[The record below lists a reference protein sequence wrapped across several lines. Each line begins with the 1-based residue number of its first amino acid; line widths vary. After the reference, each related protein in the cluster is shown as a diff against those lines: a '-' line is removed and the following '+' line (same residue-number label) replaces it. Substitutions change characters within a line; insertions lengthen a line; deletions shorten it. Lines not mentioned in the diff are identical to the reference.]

1 MADFPLRGIN
11 GRHEWFWEPD
21 DDNNILPLDSLM
33 SIYEKSVGRNAT
45 LIMGLTPDPSGLL
58 PEGDVKR
65 LSEWGNAI
73 DQTWGHPIAK
83 TAGNKNKLYLRLPS
97 VNNVKGYRL
106 KEDITK
112 GERIRSYRIEA
123 KVGNRWQAIAE
134 GKSVGHQRLETII
147 PVSTQELRL
156 TVTQSVDTPAIV
168 EFSVY

>member
-11 GRHEWFWEPD
+11 GRHEWFWEPS

-33 SIYEKSVGRNAT
+33 NIYEKSVGRNAT

-58 PEGDVKR
+58 PDGDVKR

-73 DQTWGHPIAK
+73 DQTWGRPIAK

-97 VNNVKGYRL
+97 ANNVKGYRL

-123 KVGNRWQAIAE
+123 KVGNRWQVIAE
-134 GKSVGHQRLETII
+134 GQSVGHQRLETIA